1 MFTFSLVRNLW
12 DRMVSYY
19 TWRKAQSFTHLAVT
33 FAQSMGFST
42 FLNAD
47 QTRASVLQNPY
58 ASYINETVLFLR
70 IGQLADDLQPL

>member
-1 MFTFSLVRNLW
+1 MFTFTLVRNPW
-12 DRMVSYY
+12 GRMVSYY
-19 TWRKAQSFTHLAVT
+19 AWRKAQSFTHLAVT

-58 ASYINETVLFLR
+58 ASYVNETALLF
-70 IGQLADDLQPL
+70 

>member
-1 MFTFSLVRNLW
+1 MFTFTLVRNPW
-12 DRMVSYY
+12 GRMVSYY
-19 TWRKAQSFTHLAVT
+19 AWRKVQSFTHLAVT

-58 ASYINETVLFLR
+58 ASYLNETALFF
-70 IGQLADDLQPL
+70 